1 MSSNEKQI
9 LFDYSVESCTPFV
22 PIQNHLITRNS
33 FCAVPFKLVFMF
45 HHTEKVWVELY
56 HYIVWLAKNEGNVSF
71 MYFLAFHNFICHLD
85 LFQLLFISKVQE
97 IWLVVASYLFIRYLF
112 IRNSIQY
119 LSFRLKS
126 AWNIAHL
133 TKRLAK

>member
-45 HHTEKVWVELY
+45 HHTEKVWIELY
-56 HYIVWLAKNEGNVSF
+56 HYIVWQAKNEGNVSL
-71 MYFLAFHNFICHLD
+71 MYFLAFNNFICHLD
-85 LFQLLFISKVQE
+85 LFQLLFISKVKE
-97 IWLVVASYLFIRYLF
+97 IWLVVDFFMTKKTVELSSFLSVYFSLSLYKIFIH
-112 IRNSIQY
+112 Q
-119 LSFRLKS
+119 K
-126 AWNIAHL
+126 
-133 TKRLAK
+133 